1 MERYDWR
8 AKLSPEM
15 SRWMGKYLDEIRQV
29 TDDLM
34 NTLQQIDWIMEEHKR
49 SEAKQKELLIDLLEK
64 KKKGIIT

>member
-8 AKLSPEM
+8 SKLSPEM
-15 SRWMGKYLDEIRQV
+15 SRWMARYLDKIGQV

-49 SEAKQKELLIDLLEK
+49 SEAKQKELLIGLLEN

>member
-1 MERYDWR
+1 
-8 AKLSPEM
+8 
-15 SRWMGKYLDEIRQV
+15 MGKYLDEIRQV

-49 SEAKQKELLIDLLEK
+49 SEAKQKELLIGLLEN

>member
-8 AKLSPEM
+8 AKLNPEM

-49 SEAKQKELLIDLLEK
+49 SETKQKEALLELLENQ
-64 KKKGIIT
+64 KKGIIT